1 MCKDCIVADEY
12 TAQLRAK
19 KLQQEVDDLALKLT
33 YFHNGGEISKCP
45 PFTPGGL
52 KVYSPDER
60 PERGLI
66 MTEDGPKVD
75 FKERE

>member
-1 MCKDCIVADEY
+1 MCKKCVVADEY
-12 TAQLRAK
+12 TRKLRY
-19 KLQQEVDDLALKLT
+19 DALHAENKDKWLRED
-33 YFHNGGEISKCP
+33 FIANGGEITFCP
-45 PFTPGGL
+45 PFTPGGV

-66 MTEDGPKVD
+66 MTKEGPRVD